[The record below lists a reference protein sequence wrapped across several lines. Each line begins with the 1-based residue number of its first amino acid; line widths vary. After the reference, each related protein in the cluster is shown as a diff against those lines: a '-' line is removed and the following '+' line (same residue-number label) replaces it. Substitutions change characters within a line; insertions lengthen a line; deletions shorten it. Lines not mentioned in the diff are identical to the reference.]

1 MICNDPP
8 THECVAQVYQHHFLR
23 FQLNQEQKRW
33 STAWNLKYNIHLSIS
48 IFIDSTQLKIQ
59 FLRHAASMNKTSIA
73 GLVNVLQV
81 IL

>member
-1 MICNDPP
+1 MNYCLFVCNL
-8 THECVAQVYQHHFLR
+8 V
-23 FQLNQEQKRW
+23 
-33 STAWNLKYNIHLSIS
+33 NIHLSIS

-59 FLRHAASMNKTSIA
+59 FLRHAASMNKTLIA